1 MSANRPSTLSRARRT
16 SFLPFSPPD
25 IGEAEITAVVDTLR
39 SGWLTTGPQTRRFER
54 EFADYLGAPDA
65 LAVNSCTA
73 ALHLALLVLNI
84 GPGDEVITTPM
95 TFCSTAHVIEHV
107 GARPVLVDVAPD
119 TLNLDPACVA
129 AALTPATRAL
139 LPVHYA
145 GHPVEMQPLREL
157 AKAHGLSIVEDAAHA
172 LPASYQGQRVGA
184 SGSLTAFSFYATKNL
199 TTGEGGMLTGDP
211 ALVERARTLSLHG
224 MSRDAWKRYGQGGSW
239 YYEVVAEG
247 YKYNMTDIQAALGL
261 VQLARLAVLQDR
273 RRTIVARYHAAFDG
287 VEALQPPAVRPD
299 VEPAWHLYVLRLH
312 LDRLTIDRAGF
323 IEQLAA
329 RNIGSSVHFIPLHL
343 HPFYRDKYGWSPG
356 DFPVASEEYQRLL
369 SLPLN
374 STLTDDDVDDVIAAV
389 LEIVAIFQR

>member
-1 MSANRPSTLSRARRT
+1 VKMTPKARRT

-25 IGEAEITAVVDTLR
+25 ISEAEISAVVDTLR
-39 SGWLTTGPQTRRFER
+39 SGWLTTGPKTRQFER
-54 EFADYLGAPDA
+54 EFADYLGAPGA

-73 ALHLALLVLNI
+73 ALHLALLALDI

-95 TFCSTAHVIEHV
+95 TFSSTAHVIEHV
-107 GARPVLVDVAPD
+107 GARLVLVDVVPD
-119 TLNLDPACVA
+119 TLNLDPVRVE

-145 GHPVEMQPLREL
+145 GQPVEMKPLLEL
-157 AKAHGLSIVEDAAHA
+157 AKAHDLSIVEDAAHA
-172 LPASYQGQRVGA
+172 LPASYQGQMIGTI
-184 SGSLTAFSFYATKNL
+184 GNLTAFSFYATKNL

-224 MSRDAWKRYGQGGSW
+224 MSRDAWKRYGQDGSW

-261 VQLARLAVLQDR
+261 VQLERLDVLQER
-273 RRTIVARYHAAFDG
+273 RRAVVARYDAAFDR
-287 VEALQPPAVRPD
+287 VEALQPPAVRRD

-329 RNIGSSVHFIPLHL
+329 RNIGASVHFIPLHL
-343 HPFYRDKYGWSPG
+343 HSFYRNKYNWAPD
-356 DFPVASEEYQRLL
+356 DFPVTYEEYQRLL

-374 STLTDDDVDDVIAAV
+374 TTLTDDDVDDVIAAV
-389 LEIVAIFQR
+389 LDIVSTFQR